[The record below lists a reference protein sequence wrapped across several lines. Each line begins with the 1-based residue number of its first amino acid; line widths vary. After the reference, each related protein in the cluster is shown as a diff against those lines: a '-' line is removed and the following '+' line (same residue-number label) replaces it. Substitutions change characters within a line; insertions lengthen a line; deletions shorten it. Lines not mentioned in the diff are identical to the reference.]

1 MTIAT
6 EKQVKIAARLYELR
20 DRAKLLLGDAYK
32 PRMAELI
39 KIMEDTGRQ
48 NGKSVLDVAIA
59 VADKPQVT
67 PAKPQKQLTGL
78 GIKPQFGA
86 LCLRAIAGFA
96 PLPTAC
102 AAALRCRRR
111 GCRGWEST

>member
-59 VADKPQVT
+59 VADKRRLIGMDLMMVM
-67 PAKPQKQLTGL
+67 
-78 GIKPQFGA
+78 
-86 LCLRAIAGFA
+86 
-96 PLPTAC
+96 
-102 AAALRCRRR
+102 AAAV
-111 GCRGWEST
+111 EHAEPSA